1 MVEMSRLFKDL
12 FTHSKEKG
20 SKLLGFAKTLLKV
33 CVHMY
38 VCVRACM
45 CVCVHACMC
54 VCVHVC
60 ACMCVT

>member
-33 CVHMY
+33 CVHVCVHMY
-38 VCVRACM
+38 VCV
-45 CVCVHACMC
+45 

-60 ACMCVT
+60 HMTCDPSPGS